1 MFAMIGAILFVSAA
15 IFALTIICRMMTG
28 YATTMAAALQGRP
41 LPRTRSQMPVRY
53 RVRRNRGGFTPRR
66 LAPVRAAA

>member
-1 MFAMIGAILFVSAA
+1 MFAMTGAILFVSAA
-15 IFALTIICRMMTG
+15 IFALIVIGQMIAG

-41 LPRTRSQMPVRY
+41 LPRTRPQMPAPY

-66 LAPVRAAA
+66 LVPVRAAA

>member
-1 MFAMIGAILFVSAA
+1 MFAMTGAILFVSAA
-15 IFALTIICRMMTG
+15 IFALIVIGQMIAG

-41 LPRTRSQMPVRY
+41 LPRTRPQMPARY
-53 RVRRNRGGFTPRR
+53 RVRRNRAGFTPRR